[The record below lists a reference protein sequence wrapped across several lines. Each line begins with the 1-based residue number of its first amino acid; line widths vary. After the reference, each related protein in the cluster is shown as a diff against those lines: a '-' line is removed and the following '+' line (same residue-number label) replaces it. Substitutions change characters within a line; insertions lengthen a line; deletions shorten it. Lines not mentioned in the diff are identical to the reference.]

1 MFHQPILSTRDT
13 ATFDQLP
20 FHSEQSHANASL
32 QLINLPLITPPFHY
46 SFGLMSAPSQSTEFP
61 PNPDMADVY
70 TAFDH
75 HADAIATHKRKRF
88 LDDCEDSSSDR
99 DIKRRSIHSLPIRT
113 SPSRPQIAI
122 PHVYS
127 LFTSVYQ
134 QPPTPVDT
142 SEDESPG
149 FPRDDCHWPMKQS
162 HSNASLCS
170 QNGTIS
176 STRARPRE
184 APDVDMELSAP
195 SPAEPRVRRAR
206 SNDIVPPHRDPNFL
220 GVMDTLIRDR
230 VPTPISSHFDRCV
243 SDLPKV
249 PRHQFPPLRTN
260 LSPMF
265 EQESWITRDGLP
277 SPVEDPDMDS
287 AMMIDETNDSMSGLR
302 VSGGNETV
310 DSALSSPVYW
320 TPTDGNSSPGRLRT
334 ARLHMGFLNG
344 CEKCIQK
351 VPGHYSHILRS

>member
-1 MFHQPILSTRDT
+1 
-13 ATFDQLP
+13 
-20 FHSEQSHANASL
+20 
-32 QLINLPLITPPFHY
+32 
-46 SFGLMSAPSQSTEFP
+46 MSPSSPSTEFH
-61 PNPDMADVY
+61 PNSDMADVY
-70 TAFDH
+70 TALDH
-75 HADAIATHKRKRF
+75 HAAATHKRKRF
-88 LDDCEDSSSDR
+88 LDLDDCDALFTDR
-99 DIKRRSIHSLPIRT
+99 DIKRRSIHSLPIRS

-122 PHVYS
+122 PQVYS

-149 FPRDDCHWPMKQS
+149 FPSDASHWPIKQNNS
-162 HSNASLCS
+162 STSLCS
-170 QNGTIS
+170 QNSKTS
-176 STRARPRE
+176 SMKVQLRDVA
-184 APDVDMELSAP
+184 DVDMELSAP
-195 SPAEPRVRRAR
+195 SPAEPRMGRAR

-220 GVMDTLIRDR
+220 GVMDTLLRDR
-230 VPTPISSHFDRCV
+230 VPTPINSHFDSRV

-277 SPVEDPDMDS
+277 SPVEDQDMDS

-302 VSGGNETV
+302 VSGSN
-310 DSALSSPVYW
+310 DSIDATLSSPVYW
-320 TPTDGNSSPGRLRT
+320 TPTDGNSSPGRGRN